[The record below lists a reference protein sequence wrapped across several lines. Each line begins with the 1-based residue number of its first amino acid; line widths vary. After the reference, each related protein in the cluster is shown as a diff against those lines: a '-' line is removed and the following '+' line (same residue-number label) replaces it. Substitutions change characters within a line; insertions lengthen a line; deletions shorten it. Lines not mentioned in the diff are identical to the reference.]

1 MNLPLCLTWARIACI
16 PLLIMTFVP
25 DILPLNEAGRNTL
38 SAVLFII
45 AAVTDW
51 LDGYL
56 ARKWNQTSN
65 FGAFLDPVAD
75 KLIVSTAL
83 ILLVADGRVSEL
95 VTIIIIGREITI
107 SALREWMAS
116 MGKRNS
122 VAVNMI
128 GKFKTAAQ
136 LTAIPMLLQAG
147 SVAGIDMMFW
157 GTLLIWI
164 AAGLT
169 LWSMVYYLY
178 VAWPDLRENH

>member
-1 MNLPLCLTWARIACI
+1 MNLPLILTWARIACI
-16 PLLIMTFVP
+16 PLLIICFASF
-25 DILPLNEAGRNTL
+25 LPMEAGTRNQL
-38 SAVLFII
+38 AAWLFII
-45 AAVTDW
+45 AAITDW

-83 ILLVADGRVSEL
+83 VLLVADGRVSEL

-136 LTAIPMLLQAG
+136 LAAIPMLLHAG
-147 SVAGIDMMFW
+147 QFAGLDMLFW
-157 GTLLIWI
+157 GTCLIWI
-164 AAGLT
+164 AAALT
-169 LWSMVYYLY
+169 LWSMGYYLY
-178 VAWPDLRENH
+178 VAWPDLQSGD